1 MKALVINKKDLT
13 DNIKIIKK
21 IAKETDNNQKII
33 GVIKVAHKNIK
44 HAKINHTTFKTFFPP
59 VIFLGTITNI
69 SCIVLSLFL
78 FCNRFFRI
86 IAH

>member
-33 GVIKVAHKNIK
+33 GVIKGNGYGIGLV
-44 HAKINHTTFKTFFPP
+44 
-59 VIFLGTITNI
+59 
-69 SCIVLSLFL
+69 
-78 FCNRFFRI
+78 
-86 IAH
+86 